1 MLKQLKIK
9 FVIINLTIV
18 TIMLFIIF
26 SLVYGF
32 TQRNLETESINM
44 MHAIATSPFQ
54 ARQPDDASSDVK
66 LPFFILQLSL
76 DGKLISA
83 NGGYYDLSDEDFL
96 NNLIAKA
103 KQGTQDTGI
112 IKENNLRY
120 CRMKM
125 PMGTV
130 LVFSDMSSENRTLSN
145 LLHSLIVIG
154 LIIFFIFLII
164 SIFLAQWAVKPVAQ
178 AWTRQKQFVADAS
191 HELKTPLTVI
201 LTNAELLQCE
211 EYSKSEQDNFLQS
224 ITMMSQQMKLLVEKM
239 LLLAKSDNHDT
250 AICMKTINLSDL
262 ALNSEIS
269 FEGIFVEKGIT
280 LESSIA
286 SDIKVHGNSDM
297 IKQLIDILLDNAQ
310 KYSYEN
316 TISHISLTNTD
327 HHKCCLMVSNQGI
340 PIPADEL
347 TNIFLR
353 FYRTDKSRSR
363 DGSFGLGL
371 SIAAN
376 IVKQHNG
383 KIWAESA
390 NGVNTFYVEFRR
402 T

>member
-44 MHAIATSPFQ
+44 MRAIATSPFQ

-211 EYSKSEQDNFLQS
+211 EYNKSEHDNFLQS

-250 AICMKTINLSDL
+250 AICMNTINLSDL

-286 SDIKVHGNSDM
+286 PDIKVHGNSDM

-316 TISHISLTNTD
+316 TISHISLTNID
-327 HHKCCLMVSNQGI
+327 HHKCRLMVSNQGI

-402 T
+402 L

>member
-1 MLKQLKIK
+1 MKLLVIEDEVLLANSLKTLLEKENFDVECVYNDGDGLAYANTNIYDLIILDVMLPKLNGYEVAK
-9 FVIINLTIV
+9 
-18 TIMLFIIF
+18 
-26 SLVYGF
+26 
-32 TQRNLETESINM
+32 
-44 MHAIATSPFQ
+44 Q

-76 DGKLISA
+76 DWKLISA
-83 NGGYYDLSDEDFL
+83 NGGYYDLSDENFL

-164 SIFLAQWAVKPVAQ
+164 SIFLARWAVKPVAQ

-211 EYSKSEQDNFLQS
+211 EYRKSEHDNFLQS
-224 ITMMSQQMKLLVEKM
+224 ITMMSQQMKLLVDKM
-239 LLLAKSDNHDT
+239 LPY
-250 AICMKTINLSDL
+250 
-262 ALNSEIS
+262 
-269 FEGIFVEKGIT
+269 
-280 LESSIA
+280 
-286 SDIKVHGNSDM
+286 DI
-297 IKQLIDILLDNAQ
+297 
-310 KYSYEN
+310 
-316 TISHISLTNTD
+316 
-327 HHKCCLMVSNQGI
+327 
-340 PIPADEL
+340 
-347 TNIFLR
+347 
-353 FYRTDKSRSR
+353 
-363 DGSFGLGL
+363 
-371 SIAAN
+371 
-376 IVKQHNG
+376 
-383 KIWAESA
+383 
-390 NGVNTFYVEFRR
+390 
-402 T
+402 

>member
-1 MLKQLKIK
+1 
-9 FVIINLTIV
+9 
-18 TIMLFIIF
+18 
-26 SLVYGF
+26 
-32 TQRNLETESINM
+32 
-44 MHAIATSPFQ
+44 
-54 ARQPDDASSDVK
+54 
-66 LPFFILQLSL
+66 
-76 DGKLISA
+76 
-83 NGGYYDLSDEDFL
+83 
-96 NNLIAKA
+96 
-103 KQGTQDTGI
+103 
-112 IKENNLRY
+112 
-120 CRMKM
+120 
-125 PMGTV
+125 
-130 LVFSDMSSENRTLSN
+130 
-145 LLHSLIVIG
+145 
-154 LIIFFIFLII
+154 
-164 SIFLAQWAVKPVAQ
+164 
-178 AWTRQKQFVADAS
+178 
-191 HELKTPLTVI
+191 
-201 LTNAELLQCE
+201 
-211 EYSKSEQDNFLQS
+211 
-224 ITMMSQQMKLLVEKM
+224 MMSQQMKLLVEKM

-250 AICMKTINLSDL
+250 AICMNTINLSDL

-286 SDIKVHGNSDM
+286 PDIKVHGNSDM

-390 NGVNTFYVEFRR
+390 NGMNTFYVEFRR